1 MSNSKE
7 INKYVV
13 MIMIFMILSTW
24 IIMWKVV
31 IAELEISEGNV
42 FESVATYA
50 VNRNIRNKWV
60 N

>member
-7 INKYVV
+7 INKYIV

-31 IAELEISEGNV
+31 IAKLEISEANV

-50 VNRNIRNKWV
+50 VNRNIWNKWI